1 MVQVHQTTDN
11 LHMTA
16 TKADVVAKFKELHKK
31 YYTSQGFMIS
41 NVPDETSERV
51 FADTHVWHEV
61 YNRYAS
67 EHVNIRSL
75 SVTVPLL
82 GHAFTMQFERPLV
95 KDHHCEFEEYFG
107 FGGHCNGFNANRTV
121 ARFPSKFDAEL
132 NIDALLLQDAA
143 NPIDADYAKNAIML
157 LALGGYVKYWAAVHE
172 FENWFVDAADIPEC
186 TGFSESKELLARIF
200 EGMVMADE
208 PSPTTP
214 TPT

>member
-1 MVQVHQTTDN
+1 
-11 LHMTA
+11 MTA

-41 NVPDETSERV
+41 NVPDETSEKV
-51 FADTHVWHEV
+51 FSDAAVWHEV

-67 EHVNIRSL
+67 DYVHIRSL

-107 FGGHCNGFNANRTV
+107 FGGHCNGFNKNRTV

-143 NPIDADYAKNAIML
+143 EPIDADYAKNAIML
-157 LALGGYVKYWAAVHE
+157 LVLGGYVKYWSAVHE

-200 EGMVMADE
+200 EIMVMADE
-208 PSPTTP
+208 PSPPTP